1 MKTQDKIIRASKKQ
15 PVEVKFLNGH
25 SIKRVSQ
32 ELNFSING
40 TMQYLTLIFES
51 KIVDNI
57 KGLTEKKE
65 AVVLYLSLIHI

>member
-40 TMQYLTLIFES
+40 EVKFL
-51 KIVDNI
+51 
-57 KGLTEKKE
+57 
-65 AVVLYLSLIHI
+65 